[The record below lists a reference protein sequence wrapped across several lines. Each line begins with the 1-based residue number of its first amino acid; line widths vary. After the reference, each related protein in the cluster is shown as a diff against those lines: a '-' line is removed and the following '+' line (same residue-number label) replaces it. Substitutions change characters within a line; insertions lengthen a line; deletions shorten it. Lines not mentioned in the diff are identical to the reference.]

1 MTLGALAWRMRSSPA
16 KGWAKT
22 GQMAPPLAQSPP
34 PGKEEQ
40 GRRES
45 ERKGRKSKGGDE
57 LEGLRPLA
65 AEPSEREGC
74 Q

>member
-1 MTLGALAWRMRSSPA
+1 MRSSPA

-22 GQMAPPLAQSPP
+22 GQMAPPLAESSP

-45 ERKGRKSKGGDE
+45 EGRE
-57 LEGLRPLA
+57 ETNLRPERLNGWRNL
-65 AEPSEREGC
+65 EPLSREREGC